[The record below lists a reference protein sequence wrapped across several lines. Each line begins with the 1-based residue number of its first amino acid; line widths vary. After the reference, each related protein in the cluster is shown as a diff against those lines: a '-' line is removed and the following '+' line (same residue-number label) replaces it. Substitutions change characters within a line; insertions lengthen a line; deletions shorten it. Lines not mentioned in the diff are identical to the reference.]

1 MMGTARSNSSGSVQV
16 GIGLETPK
24 KSAAVDLPER
34 SPEKV
39 EAPVMLFGER
49 GRTKSVDALIS
60 NDDGHGQGSA
70 HNVPISRSL
79 LSMFGS
85 KSVAKLATKRTSS
98 TDTFEEPLLPTS
110 EMVPTSEMAA
120 PLSVRTESSHSSSEF
135 EEFVE
140 KVANEDDHYDSGDNP
155 PPCYQIKLM
164 ALLFQPIFP
173 NRRQRHRI

>member
-110 EMVPTSEMAA
+110 EMAA

-155 PPCYQIKLM
+155 PPCYQIELI
-164 ALLFQPIFP
+164 ALLF
-173 NRRQRHRI
+173 